1 TGPSDIRFYI
11 IDEDPAT
18 ADFGGRPIIVPARGS
33 SSEGVGVV
41 QVSVETQVRFVF
53 NERFCEWYIDH
64 GKRSEPLRF
73 DGDPDSPS
81 GWNTFLNASMNQK
94 LIEAAR
100 PVVANQDYIS
110 LYVNAP
116 IGDDGLAYDV
126 LATRL
131 SENLGRELARDLGGE
146 YFCGPSYQFDGRIDG
161 SLDAGCPPIEVTIKR
176 VAPTDSS
183 LIEKLE
189 T

>member
-1 TGPSDIRFYI
+1 MTCPSDIRFYL

-73 DGDPDSPS
+73 DGDPDTPS

-100 PVVANQDYIS
+100 PVVANQD
-110 LYVNAP
+110 
-116 IGDDGLAYDV
+116 
-126 LATRL
+126 
-131 SENLGRELARDLGGE
+131 
-146 YFCGPSYQFDGRIDG
+146 
-161 SLDAGCPPIEVTIKR
+161 
-176 VAPTDSS
+176 
-183 LIEKLE
+183 
-189 T
+189 